1 MGLNVIMMGAPGAG
15 KGTQAGRFARER
27 GLPKISTGDMLR
39 EAIKAGH
46 PVALEAKARMD
57 RGELVDD
64 DTIIAIVKDR
74 LQQPDA
80 QKGFVLDGFPRTVA
94 QARALDEIMTQRNN
108 GPLIVVDVMVPPE
121 ELVRRL
127 AMRRICVDCGNNA
140 DPAATG
146 KCLKCGGRLEQR
158 ADDDQD
164 VVRERLNVY
173 TRLVA
178 GGVVAGERT
187 LEQRDDLKDLVR
199 EVRSPRELLDVLR
212 AERVDGGREQLV
224 ALAPAAVA
232 QELPPLLDLV
242 DDLGHVTILS
252 HSFGRPP
259 RG

>member
-1 MGLNVIMMGAPGAG
+1 VSAKDALHVASVRTTATKMGLNVIMMGAPGAG

-64 DTIIAIVKDR
+64 DTIIAIVRDR

-80 QKGFVLDGFPRTVA
+80 QRGFVLDGFPRTVA

-127 AMRRICVDCGNNA
+127 AIRRICVECGNNA
-140 DPAATG
+140 DPAATD

-173 TRLVA
+173 TRATRPVLDFYRERPTFR
-178 GGVVAGERT
+178 VVNGA
-187 LEQRDDLKDLVR
+187 Q
-199 EVRSPRELLDVLR
+199 
-212 AERVDGGREQLV
+212 
-224 ALAPAAVA
+224 AADRVA
-232 QELPPLLDLV
+232 QELDTMIADAAGPEAPL
-242 DDLGHVTILS
+242 
-252 HSFGRPP
+252 
-259 RG
+259 